1 MSSAAES
8 QSLVQKYMQKYMVVY
23 PGQAIREFERGEDAV
38 EYLRDHPGYAKL
50 YAPNGYLL
58 MTKGAPPLERE

>member
-1 MSSAAES
+1 
-8 QSLVQKYMQKYMVVY
+8 MQKYMVVY